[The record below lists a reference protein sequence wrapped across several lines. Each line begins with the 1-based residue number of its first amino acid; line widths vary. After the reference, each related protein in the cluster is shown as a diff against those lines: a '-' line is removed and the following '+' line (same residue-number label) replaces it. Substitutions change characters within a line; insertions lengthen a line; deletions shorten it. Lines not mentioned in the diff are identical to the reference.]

1 MNITAFDLAM
11 RFVGIK
17 EIAGAIKDNPL
28 ILAMLKLDNNWPQH
42 DETPWCS
49 AFCNFIAFMLRLP
62 RSKDLSARSWL
73 SVGRTVV
80 GKELKVGFDIVIL
93 SRNDPINPS
102 AGHVGFYAGMDEY
115 GAGATQ
121 IHMLG
126 GNQGNTVSVAPFPT
140 AQIVGL
146 RRLYE

>member
-1 MNITAFDLAM
+1 VNITAFDLAM

-17 EIAGAIKDNPL
+17 EIAGTLDNPL

-49 AFCNFIAFMLRLP
+49 AFPNFICFMLRLP

-73 SVGRTVV
+73 TVGRTLI

-93 SRNDPINPS
+93 SRDDAANPD

-115 GAGATQ
+115 GAAATQ
-121 IHMLG
+121 IHLLG
-126 GNQGNTVSVAPFPT
+126 GNQGDAVSVMPFPT
-140 AQIVGL
+140 NRIIGL